1 MLNGSW
7 VTADRYAAVRWPCN
21 KRLRSRLRARRS
33 VLAVV
38 ASAFIYNLPM
48 FFEMKTVTHK
58 NICTGEMEVVA
69 VRTPLRHSRIYYV
82 VYKTLCFLVFRT
94 AGPLVALIVL
104 NTRLICALRTARQ
117 RLKAANRRLRQMTP
131 RHRRRR
137 RRRTTNLTLSLVVV
151 VSVFIV
157 CELPD
162 LGLRS
167 AIAVMEFT
175 SDRRQAQIDVLRRGN
190 TVTNALL
197 AFNSSVNFIIY
208 CLVGKKFRDIL
219 LHILRCRRRI
229 ELRRHQYA
237 TTTPL

>member
-1 MLNGSW
+1 
-7 VTADRYAAVRWPCN
+7 
-21 KRLRSRLRARRS
+21 
-33 VLAVV
+33 
-38 ASAFIYNLPM
+38 
-48 FFEMKTVTHK
+48 
-58 NICTGEMEVVA
+58 MEVVA
-69 VRTPLRHSRIYYV
+69 VRTPLRHSRVYYV

-104 NTRLICALRTARQ
+104 NARLICALRTARQ
-117 RLKAANRRLRQMTP
+117 RLKAANRRLRQMTLQG
-131 RHRRRR
+131 RRRQR

-157 CELPD
+157 CEFPD

-175 SDRRQAQIDVLRRGN
+175 TDRRQAQVNILRRGN

-219 LHILRCRRRI
+219 LYILSCRRRT
-229 ELRRHQYA
+229 ESRRHQYA
-237 TTTPL
+237 TTTRL